1 MLSTLTKCLA
11 MTDPDVFVIKA
22 IEKIGLGVKS
32 LFGTA
37 IHPFTV
43 TIGGLPL
50 TLITFVLGGALIA
63 AYVFEYQM
71 KHNDDFS
78 IALKKQINNS
88 SFTKKI
94 LIISGLITII
104 IFIL

>member
-22 IEKIGLGVKS
+22 IEKIGLGIKS
-32 LFGTA
+32 LFGTV

-43 TIGGLPL
+43 TIGGFPL
-50 TLITFVLGGALIA
+50 TLITFVLGGVIIA
-63 AYVFEYQM
+63 TYVFEYQM

-78 IALKKQINNS
+78 IALKKQMDS
-88 SFTKKI
+88 STFTKKI
-94 LIISGLITII
+94 LIVSGLITII